1 MTGGQTGRTMGPTPG
16 GHDAVERVARL
27 LARADLSGLRPGVGG
42 MPTDEYRPEAEDLV
56 QRARRAPLTADDVRQ
71 VWAHWFD
78 DALEGHPESELAQ
91 LAARITVTAALD
103 GPMKRPQQP

>member
-1 MTGGQTGRTMGPTPG
+1 MTGRATDGATG
-16 GHDAVERVARL
+16 GHDAVERVVRL
-27 LARADLSGLRPGVGG
+27 LARTDLSGLAPGVEG

-78 DALEGHPESELAQ
+78 DALEGHPESELEQ